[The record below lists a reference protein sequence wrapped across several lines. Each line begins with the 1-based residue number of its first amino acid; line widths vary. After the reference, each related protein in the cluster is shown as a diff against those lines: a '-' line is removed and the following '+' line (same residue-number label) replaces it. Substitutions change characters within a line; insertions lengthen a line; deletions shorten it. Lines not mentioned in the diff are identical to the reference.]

1 MIYTILLPYGMQL
14 PVYSCTHQVT
24 PDCSARVQSIQQQQ
38 QQQQQPARLSSI
50 VISSLFAG
58 LWTARAL
65 NHTSYRVIG
74 CRGERSRSINSK
86 AYYIAS
92 EACLCKM
99 NGLTLWLPVWA
110 SNRLHSS
117 LLWKSITSFFLFF
130 LLFCLFVVA
139 VLLSFSS
146 VCLFSPQTHPS

>member
-58 LWTARAL
+58 PLDGASTES
-65 NHTSYRVIG
+65 HVISGYRVPWG
-74 CRGERSRSINSK
+74 RSRSINSK

-99 NGLTLWLPVWA
+99 NA
-110 SNRLHSS
+110 
-117 LLWKSITSFFLFF
+117 
-130 LLFCLFVVA
+130 
-139 VLLSFSS
+139 
-146 VCLFSPQTHPS
+146 